1 PNKHH
6 KTIENKPK
14 HRRVENTQKTTTNH
28 HNHQHKTKNNPKNKQ
43 KTIKNPKPG
52 SVENKIDGQLT
63 HNCPSIQSLSIL
75 YLSFTYFYLRYF
87 LVILT
92 IF

>member
-1 PNKHH
+1 
-6 KTIENKPK
+6 
-14 HRRVENTQKTTTNH
+14 
-28 HNHQHKTKNNPKNKQ
+28 TKNNPKNKQ
-43 KTIKNPKPG
+43 KTIKNTKPG

-75 YLSFTYFYLRYF
+75 YLFFTYFYLRYF

>member
-1 PNKHH
+1 
-6 KTIENKPK
+6 PK

-43 KTIKNPKPG
+43 KTIKNTKPW

-75 YLSFTYFYLRYF
+75 YLFFTYFYLRYF

>member
-1 PNKHH
+1 HQPQPRRTSRAEQQEINLHQTPPKRKPTPNKHH

-43 KTIKNPKPG
+43 KTIKNTKPG
-52 SVENKIDGQLT
+52 SVA
-63 HNCPSIQSLSIL
+63 QSN
-75 YLSFTYFYLRYF
+75 RAK
-87 LVILT
+87 
-92 IF
+92 